1 MIMGKKYIVGIDLG
15 GTTIQTVLTDE
26 DYNIVTKYK
35 SDTLAEEG
43 PAAVIGRMM
52 DAIDHVLEES
62 NLSKKDL
69 LGIGLGIP
77 GLMDIEKGIS
87 LFAGNLSWENIQVL
101 QPFKD
106 RFQVPVYMD
115 NDVRV
120 NALGE
125 WYFGAGRGVKN
136 MVLITLGTGVGAGII
151 IDGKM
156 LRGPQSA
163 AGEVGHMI
171 IVEDGPACTC
181 GSRGCLEVFASATGM
196 MRRCKELMLENR
208 DSLLWQMC
216 EGDIDKVRTYM
227 IDKAHDQGDKVGLQV
242 MAETAYY
249 LGIGLTNV
257 VNIFNPE
264 LVVIGGGVSKAGE
277 RLLGPAREFV
287 NKRAMVV
294 QRQHYKLV
302 AAQMLDE
309 AGMLGAC
316 TLVKENLP

>member
-1 MIMGKKYIVGIDLG
+1 MNEKYIAGIDLG

-26 DYNIVTKYK
+26 NYNIVTKYK
-35 SDTLAEEG
+35 SDTLAKEG
-43 PAAVIGRMM
+43 PDAVIERMM

-62 NLSKKDL
+62 KLSKEDL

-87 LFAGNLSWENIQVL
+87 LFAGNLSWENIQVV

-106 RFQVPVYMD
+106 RFNVPVYMD

-216 EGDIDKVRTYM
+216 DGDIDKVRTHM
-227 IDKAHDQGDKVGLQV
+227 IDKAHDQGDKVGRQV

-277 RLLGPAREFV
+277 RLLGPARDFV

-316 TLVKENLP
+316 TLAKENLP

>member
-1 MIMGKKYIVGIDLG
+1 MDKKYIAGIDLG

>member
-1 MIMGKKYIVGIDLG
+1 MGKKYIAGIDLG

-35 SDTLAEEG
+35 SDTLAKKG

>member
-1 MIMGKKYIVGIDLG
+1 
-15 GTTIQTVLTDE
+15 
-26 DYNIVTKYK
+26 
-35 SDTLAEEG
+35 
-43 PAAVIGRMM
+43 
-52 DAIDHVLEES
+52 IDHVLEES
-62 NLSKKDL
+62 DLSKKDL

-216 EGDIDKVRTYM
+216 DGDIDKVRTYM
-227 IDKAHDQGDKVGLQV
+227 IDKAHDQGDKVGRQV

-277 RLLGPAREFV
+277 RLLGPARDFV

-302 AAQMLDE
+302 TAQMLDE

>member
-1 MIMGKKYIVGIDLG
+1 MGKKYIVGIDLG

>member
-1 MIMGKKYIVGIDLG
+1 MDKKYIAGIDLG

-35 SDTLAEEG
+35 SDTLAKEG

>member
-1 MIMGKKYIVGIDLG
+1 MANKYIVGIDLG

-26 DYNIVTKYK
+26 DYNVIAKYK
-35 SDTLAEEG
+35 SDTLAKEG
-43 PAAVIGRMM
+43 PNAVIGRMM
-52 DAIDHVLEES
+52 DAIDHVLEVS
-62 NLSKKDL
+62 NLTRQDL
-69 LGIGLGIP
+69 MGIGLGIP
-77 GLMDIEKGIS
+77 GLMDADKGIS
-87 LFAGNLSWENIQVL
+87 IFSGNLGWENVQVL
-101 QPFKD
+101 QPFRD
-106 RFQVPVYMD
+106 RFHVPVYMD

-125 WYFGAGRGVKN
+125 WYFGAGKGVKN
-136 MVLITLGTGVGAGII
+136 MILLTLGTGVGSGII

-181 GSRGCLEVFASATGM
+181 GSRGCLEVFTSATGM
-196 MRRCKELMLENR
+196 IRRCKELMLENR
-208 DSLLWQMC
+208 DSLLWQLC
-216 EGDIDKVRTYM
+216 EGNIDKLKAHM
-227 IDKAHDQGDKVGLQV
+227 IDKAYDQGDKVGRQV
-242 MAETAYY
+242 MVETAYY
-249 LGIGLTNV
+249 LGIGLTNL

-277 RLLGPAREFV
+277 RLLGPAREFI

-294 QRQHYKLV
+294 QRQHYRLV
-302 AAQMLDE
+302 AAQLSDE

-316 TLVKENLP
+316 TLVKENL

>member
-1 MIMGKKYIVGIDLG
+1 MGKKYIAGIDLG

-216 EGDIDKVRTYM
+216 EGNIDKVRTYM
-227 IDKAHDQGDKVGLQV
+227 IDKAHDQGDKVGRQV